1 MIIQSLYR
9 YYQILLG
16 DTDVEIAL
24 PNYSSA
30 RVSFVLGLSKDGEL
44 LNLIPMSLPVQ
55 RRNKVVEEP
64 RRMIVPE
71 QVKRAGTNPSPNFM
85 CDSATFV
92 LGISEK
98 DESDP
103 DYSRKRFEGFRE
115 YNLRLL
121 SKADSAISHAVM
133 AFLQNHDPQKARQ
146 HPAITRY
153 LDELLKGGNLIF
165 RVGGKDALE
174 DPEIR
179 RVWEESKSEVDSIQM
194 QCLVTGEI
202 EPIARLHPTIQGV
215 RNANPMGASLIGFN
229 DRAYES
235 YNREGQQ
242 GINSPVSQRVASGYG
257 VALNYLLSSQNPNR
271 KIILGDTTVV
281 YWAESTNKQYANA
294 FLALINPEYL
304 DSETS
309 FENNEQKAADEQLG
323 NVAKKI
329 EKAQPMDITH
339 LNDGLDSSTRFYV
352 LGLAPNAARLAV
364 RFFLTEPFGEF
375 VERIM
380 VHYQDLSIVKESPN
394 QPDFISVSRILREC
408 VSPKVIR
415 REDEL
420 ASSWALLGGSLMRAI
435 LNGAPYP
442 EELYYAMLNRIRT
455 DSDAENS
462 RKINYTRAAVIKAHL
477 IRKYRRQGHNPFQEV
492 LQMSLNEQCTQPAY
506 VLGRLF
512 AVLEDVQREALGGKV
527 DATIKDRYFTSACA
541 TPASVFPV
549 LLRLSQHHIA
559 KADHGKQADN
569 RIQGLLDLLDVEKN
583 AFPAHL
589 SLDEQ
594 GVFVLGYYHQRAD
607 FYARNNTQINE
618 KTASVQ

>member
-1 MIIQSLYR
+1 MIIQALYR
-9 YYQILLG
+9 YYQILLE
-16 DTDVEIAL
+16 DPDVEIAV
-24 PNYSSA
+24 PAYSST
-30 RVSFVLGLSKDGEL
+30 RVSFALDLTRDGEL
-44 LNLIPMSLPVQ
+44 LDVIPLFIPVQ
-55 RRNKVVEEP
+55 RGNRVVEEP
-64 RRMIVPE
+64 RRVIVPE
-71 QVKRAGTNPSPNFM
+71 QVKRSGVNPSPNFM

-98 DESDP
+98 DDSDP
-103 DYSRKRFEGFRE
+103 EYSRKRFEGFRE

-121 SKADSAISHAVM
+121 SQAASETSRAVM
-133 AFLQNHDPQKARQ
+133 AFLRNHIPQESRQ
-146 HPAITRY
+146 HPAIKRH

-165 RVGGKDALE
+165 RVGGIDALE
-174 DPEIR
+174 DLEIR
-179 RVWEESKSEVDSIQM
+179 RVWEESKSETDSIKM

-202 EPIARLHPTIQGV
+202 EPIARLHPNIQGV
-215 RNANPMGASLIGFN
+215 RNANPTGASLVGFN

-271 KIILGDTTVV
+271 KIIIGDTTVV
-281 YWAESTNKQYANA
+281 YWAESTNKQYANT
-294 FLALINPEYL
+294 FSALINPEYL
-304 DSETS
+304 DTETS
-309 FENNEQKAADEQLG
+309 FENNEQKAANERIGHL
-323 NVAKKI
+323 AKKI

-339 LNDGLDSSTRFYV
+339 LNDSLDPSTRFYV

-364 RFFLTEPFGEF
+364 RFFLTEPFGKF

-380 VHYQDLSIVKESPN
+380 VHYRDLSIIKESPN
-394 QPDFISVSRILREC
+394 QPDYISVSRILREC
-408 VSPKVIR
+408 VSPKVTR
-415 REDEL
+415 REEEL

-442 EELYYAMLNRIRT
+442 EELYYAILNRIRT
-455 DSDAENS
+455 DSDTANS
-462 RKINYTRAAVIKAHL
+462 HKINYTRVAVIKAHL
-477 IRKYRRQGHNPFQEV
+477 IRKYRRQDRNPFQEV
-492 LQMSLNEQCTQPAY
+492 LQMSLNEEYTQPAY

-512 AVLEDVQREALGGKV
+512 AVLESVQREALGGNV
-527 DATIKDRYFTSACA
+527 DATIKDRYFASACA

-559 KADHGKQADN
+559 KAEHGKQSDN
-569 RIQGLLDLLDVEKN
+569 RIQNLLNLLDVEKN

-594 GVFVLGYYHQRAD
+594 GVFVLGYYHQRAA
-607 FYARNNTQINE
+607 FFMRNNAQTTE
-618 KTASVQ
+618 KPAPVQ